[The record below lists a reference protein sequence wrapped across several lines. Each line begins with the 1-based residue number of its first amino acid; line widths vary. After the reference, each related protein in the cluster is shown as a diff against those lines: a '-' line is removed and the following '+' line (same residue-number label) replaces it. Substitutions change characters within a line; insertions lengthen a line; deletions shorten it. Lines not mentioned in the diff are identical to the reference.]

1 MVLVFLIPLF
11 LAGLEDFA
19 GAAVGSGKRHGLL
32 ADVARQGEVEPAV
45 AGDDSGGEQGKVA
58 VAGEDNVGEPGEG
71 HKVDGNVGR
80 SDCGG
85 DFIKQFLTAFGRPLF
100 LFWPRGTAL
109 TWEVTSSLPSL

>member
-1 MVLVFLIPLF
+1 M
-11 LAGLEDFA
+11 
-19 GAAVGSGKRHGLL
+19 GSGKRHGLL

-58 VAGEDNVGEPGEG
+58 VAGED
-71 HKVDGNVGR
+71 GNGGR

>member
-45 AGDDSGGEQGKVA
+45 AGDDSVGEQGKVA
-58 VAGEDNVGEPGEG
+58 VAGED
-71 HKVDGNVGR
+71 GNGGR

-85 DFIKQFLTAFGRPLF
+85 DFTKQFLLF
-100 LFWPRGTAL
+100 SFSGQGEQP
-109 TWEVTSSLPSL
+109 